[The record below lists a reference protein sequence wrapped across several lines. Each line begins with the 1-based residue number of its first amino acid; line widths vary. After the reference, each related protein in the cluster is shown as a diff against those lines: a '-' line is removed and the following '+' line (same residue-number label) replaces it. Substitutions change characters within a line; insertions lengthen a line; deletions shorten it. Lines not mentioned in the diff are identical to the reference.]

1 MLSVKLRER
10 GIGAID
16 GELVGRSMEIIEEN
30 EEEEG
35 GGRLALQMR
44 GGKKKDYSKHRGFY
58 HKTTA
63 LS

>member
-16 GELVGRSMEIIEEN
+16 GGLVGRSMEIIEED
-30 EEEEG
+30 EEELEVG
-35 GGRLALQMR
+35 SPK
-44 GGKKKDYSKHRGFY
+44 GKKKRRKKVYSKYSGFY